1 MEISRQSWPPQ
12 PSGWYIIELSTYRGK
27 EVLVGWIDHGNRS
40 ELALLIPV
48 TVHSLFITKPV
59 LRNLWNLFVLV
70 QDSRHFTFILLPLR
84 LLNYFS
90 CIYKIKRSNLLYRLK

>member
-1 MEISRQSWPPQ
+1 LFCIRLFFITKGKSSLEISRQSWPPH

-48 TVHSLFITKPV
+48 TVHSLSS
-59 LRNLWNLFVLV
+59 RNLCCVICRTCLF
-70 QDSRHFTFILLPLR
+70 
-84 LLNYFS
+84 
-90 CIYKIKRSNLLYRLK
+90 